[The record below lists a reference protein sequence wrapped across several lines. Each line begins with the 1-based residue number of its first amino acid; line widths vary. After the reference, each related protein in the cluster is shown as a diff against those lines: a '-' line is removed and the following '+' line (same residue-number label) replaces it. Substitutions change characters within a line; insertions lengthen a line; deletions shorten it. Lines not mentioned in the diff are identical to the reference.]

1 MKMGDFNLAIETA
14 IIDALNVKQGEPIP
28 DVLEYAL
35 ENVKTEYPFVTAEMV
50 KKTYEDVMYDL

>member
-28 DVLEYAL
+28 VVLEYAL
-35 ENVKTEYPFVTAEMV
+35 ENVKTEYPFVTAEMI

>member
-14 IIDALNVKQGEPIP
+14 IINALNTKAGEPIP
-28 DVLEYAL
+28 VVHEYAL
-35 ENVKTEYPFVTAEMV
+35 ELVRGDYPFVTLEMV